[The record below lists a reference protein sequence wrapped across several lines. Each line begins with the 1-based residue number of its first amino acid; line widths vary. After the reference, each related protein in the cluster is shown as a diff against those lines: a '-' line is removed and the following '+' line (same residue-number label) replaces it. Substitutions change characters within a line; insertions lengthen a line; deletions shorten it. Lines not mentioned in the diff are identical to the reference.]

1 MSCTKFHT
9 GKLTSI
15 ETIEHHQ
22 EFINFAC
29 EKMLTD
35 HHELS
40 TKIYINYNYITY
52 VTTEKSPIL
61 FSSNNTNE
69 LLIIVF
75 IKM

>member
-9 GKLTSI
+9 GKLTTI

-40 TKIYINYNYITY
+40 TEIYI
-52 VTTEKSPIL
+52 L
-61 FSSNNTNE
+61 
-69 LLIIVF
+69 
-75 IKM
+75 

>member
-9 GKLTSI
+9 GKLTTI

-22 EFINFAC
+22 EFINFTC

-40 TKIYINYNYITY
+40 TEIYIDYNYITD